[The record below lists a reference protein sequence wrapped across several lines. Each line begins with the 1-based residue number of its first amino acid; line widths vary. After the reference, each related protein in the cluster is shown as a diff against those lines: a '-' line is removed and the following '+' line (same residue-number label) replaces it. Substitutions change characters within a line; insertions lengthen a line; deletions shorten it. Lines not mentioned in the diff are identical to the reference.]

1 MPRKL
6 QTTELEKI
14 IKPLPLIERQAL
26 AAQDLTPAWLE
37 ENIGRSKR
45 SMKMDLWVGIP
56 WFVLYSVALFA
67 TGIGNLS
74 IGIFVIGMIYF
85 IYAIFTHGS
94 YGLNKKR
101 VKVYQQLLDK
111 MMK

>member
-1 MPRKL
+1 MPKKL

-14 IKPLPLIERQAL
+14 IKPLPQRERKTL
-26 AAQDLTPAWLE
+26 AAQDLTSAWLE

-45 SMKMDLWVGIP
+45 SIKMDLWVGIP

-67 TGIGNLS
+67 KGIGNLS
-74 IGIFVIGMIYF
+74 LGIFVLGMIYF

-101 VKVYQQLLDK
+101 VSVYEQLLDK
-111 MMK
+111 MKQ